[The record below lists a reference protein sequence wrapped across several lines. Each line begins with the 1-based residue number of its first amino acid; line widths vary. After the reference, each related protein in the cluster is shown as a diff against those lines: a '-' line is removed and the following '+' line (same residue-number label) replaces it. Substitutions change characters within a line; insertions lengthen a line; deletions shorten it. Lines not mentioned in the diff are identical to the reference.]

1 MSGISSRMSTPRPEK
16 VSATAPTLAFAA
28 AEFLG
33 GSAAIRRTVKTEF
46 DVHDVLLNGLPS
58 AALSHLLEQVIEL
71 DPEDVLKA
79 VGVSARTVQRRSHR
93 PREALSVEQSSRT
106 WKFAELLA
114 KATRVFGDQVA
125 AEQWL
130 ASPAFALG
138 ERRPIDLLS
147 TAVGAGLVEQLLG
160 RIEHGVYS

>member
-1 MSGISSRMSTPRPEK
+1 MSGISSRMSPPRAEK
-16 VSATAPTLAFAA
+16 APATAPTLASAA
-28 AEFLG
+28 AAFLG

-58 AALSHLLEQVIEL
+58 AALSHLLDQVIEL

-79 VGVSARTVQRRSHR
+79 VGVSVRTVQRRSHR

-130 ASPAFALG
+130 ASPAFGLG
-138 ERRPIDLLS
+138 DRRPIDLLS

>member
-1 MSGISSRMSTPRPEK
+1 MTRFLILITLLTALLLPSAALAAPSAQSPQTALVAVDTLFPRAADATDPQWVKYKDLLSGIE
-16 VSATAPTLAFAA
+16 TLAFAA

-46 DVHDVLLNGLPS
+46 DVHDVLLHGLPS

-93 PREALSVEQSSRT
+93 PRS
-106 WKFAELLA
+106 
-114 KATRVFGDQVA
+114 TRRIRFD
-125 AEQWL
+125 
-130 ASPAFALG
+130 
-138 ERRPIDLLS
+138 RPRW
-147 TAVGAGLVEQLLG
+147 A
-160 RIEHGVYS
+160 R